1 MKILLHTC
9 CAPCA
14 IYPVS
19 VLKEQGFDVTA
30 FFYNPNIHPYLEYK
44 KRRDTVISFSEANGI
59 SLIIEGDYQ
68 LNDFLRSVVFQ
79 EHRRCTIC
87 QSLRITKTHEVAK
100 SNGFDFFTTSL
111 LYSLYQNHNE
121 IRDQCEALSKQ
132 SGVPFYYKDFRV
144 GWQYGI
150 DASLAQG
157 LYRQPY
163 CGCIYSE
170 QERYDKTLRSKR
182 NKTHAENDR
191 SGNEEQK

>member
-1 MKILLHTC
+1 MNILLHTC

-19 VLKEQGFDVTA
+19 VLREQGFDITA
-30 FFYNPNIHPYLEYK
+30 YFYNPNIHPYQEFK
-44 KRRDTVISFSEANGI
+44 KRLDSVVYYCEANSI
-59 SLIIEGDYQ
+59 PLVLEGQYQ
-68 LNDFLRSVVFQ
+68 MTDFLRSVVFQ

-87 QSLRITKTHEVAK
+87 QSLRITKTFDFAK
-100 SNGFDFFTTSL
+100 SKGFDLFTTSL
-111 LYSLYQNHNE
+111 LYSRYQNHNE
-121 IRDQCEALSKQ
+121 IKDQCKAVARDSKVQ
-132 SGVPFYYKDFRV
+132 FYYNDFRE

-170 QERYDKTLRSKR
+170 QERYDKHLRSKR
-182 NKTHAENDR
+182 NKAHVENDCF
-191 SGNEEQK
+191 GNK